1 MCTQRE
7 RQKERQRDR
16 QKDKESFMFHAF
28 ALKAF
33 EVEVCLLNE
42 KRPSMLPFFTEVKHR
57 HALRA
62 LLRWM

>member
-1 MCTQRE
+1 MCKQRE
-7 RQKERQRDR
+7 RQRDKQRDR
-16 QKDKESFMFHAF
+16 ESFMFHAF

-42 KRPSMLPFFTEVKHR
+42 KRPSMLPFFTEVKHG

-62 LLRWM
+62 LLRYMYK